1 MEEEEQ
7 QERIIN
13 NSLPPPRHYFR
24 GVAVRCGAGLEVVV
38 VTREHVARQT
48 AQHSTE
54 PWITARLHAWT
65 VQVFAKA
72 RCFHF

>member
-1 MEEEEQ
+1 MEEE

-38 VTREHVARQT
+38 TREHVAQQT
-48 AQHSTE
+48 AQHRTLDYRTPACMDGAGVCKSA
-54 PWITARLHAWT
+54 PP
-65 VQVFAKA
+65 
-72 RCFHF
+72 